1 MKLSRHSFFI
11 MALVTLFGFSIVG
24 LLIIETFHDFSIW
37 QVIAFG
43 SPWPYQI
50 LRGLV
55 FGTVAAAC
63 MIWMIG
69 TPLLVEAR
77 NFFSELISDANLKMP
92 DLLFL
97 SLAAGIGEE
106 ILFRAALQPFLG
118 IWLTALIFVAL
129 HGYLNPMNLQ
139 MSIYG
144 VLMVIISAGL
154 GYLFEYIGIFA
165 AMSAH
170 FIIDLILFIYF
181 KFYVQPSKINTFD
194 NDENL

>member
-1 MKLSRHSFFI
+1 MKLSRRSFFI

-24 LLIIETFHDFSIW
+24 ILIIETFHDFTLE
-37 QVIAFG
+37 QVVDFG
-43 SPWPYQI
+43 SPWPYQV

-55 FGTVAAAC
+55 FGTIAAAC

-69 TPLLVEAR
+69 TSLLAEAR
-77 NFFSELISDANLKMP
+77 NFFSGLISEANLKLP
-92 DLLFL
+92 DLIFL

-154 GYLFEYIGIFA
+154 GYLFEFIGIFA

-170 FIIDLILFIYF
+170 FIIDLILFIYL
-181 KFYVQPSKINTFD
+181 KFFIHSSNINALDSDD
-194 NDENL
+194 NY

>member
-55 FGTVAAAC
+55 FGTIAAAC